1 MSEITASLHAKPAKK
16 KKLNHYTGFDYFLIV
31 FMGLLALIT
40 AFPFYYMLIVSFG
53 TYEDIHAQSIYLWP
67 TVFDTSAYELVIG
80 NAQFWS
86 SVRNTLFV
94 TVVGTALNDAVL
106 SRHSIARMMTIKTCV
121 DGQLIDVYR
130 ADGMIVSTPTGSTA
144 YSLSAGG
151 PIVSPNVSCIVLSPI
166 CPHSLSSR
174 SIVVNA
180 ECVLSLC
187 AQACEKSD
195 AVLTL
200 DGQKT
205 VAVAKDS
212 AVEIRQ
218 CALGAK
224 FIRFEDDSFF
234 RVLRRKLS
242 GSDPVAG
249 KS

>member
-1 MSEITASLHAKPAKK
+1 MPAAAVAGPPARAGRFTRPDDD
-16 KKLNHYTGFDYFLIV
+16 LD
-31 FMGLLALIT
+31 LAR
-40 AFPFYYMLIVSFG
+40 
-53 TYEDIHAQSIYLWP
+53 D
-67 TVFDTSAYELVIG
+67 
-80 NAQFWS
+80 
-86 SVRNTLFV
+86 V
-94 TVVGTALNDAVL
+94 T
-106 SRHSIARMMTIKTCV
+106 
-121 DGQLIDVYR
+121 
-130 ADGMIVSTPTGSTA
+130 
-144 YSLSAGG
+144 
-151 PIVSPNVSCIVLSPI
+151 
-166 CPHSLSSR
+166 
-174 SIVVNA
+174 
-180 ECVLSLC
+180 
-187 AQACEKSD
+187 D